1 MYRTMASLCIW
12 LVTLGVIGDL
22 ALHAHGFASS
32 TLVAVAAASAVA
44 VLG

>member
-1 MYRTMASLCIW
+1 MLRTLASVCVW
-12 LVTLGVIGDL
+12 VVTLAVIGDL